1 MSRIELSKSYSAEI
15 AENKWYKI
23 WEESGYFIAK
33 ADKTKKQFSIVIPPP
48 NVTGQLH
55 IGHAFNNTIQDII
68 TRYKRMQ
75 GFDTL
80 WLPGTDHAGIA
91 TQNVVEKSLLKQK
104 LNRHNLGREKFI
116 EKVWEWKKEYGD
128 RIIAQLKK
136 LGASCDWSRLRFTMD
151 EGLSEAVKE
160 VFVRLYNEKLI
171 YRGNYIVNWCP
182 RCGTA
187 LADDEVEHR
196 ELDGAFYYIKYFFK
210 DSAEYL
216 TIATT
221 RPETMLGDTA
231 VAVHPSDE
239 RYHKYIGKSVILP
252 LVGRELKVI
261 ADKYVDP
268 EFGTGSLKVTPA
280 HDPNDFLLGK
290 THNLEE
296 INIMT
301 ATAHINE
308 NGGKYQ
314 GLDRFA
320 ARKQIINDLKEQGY
334 LIKIEPYKHKVGHC
348 YRCQTVI
355 EPYISKQWFVKM
367 RPLAEPAI
375 QAVKDGRIVFHP
387 KHWEN
392 TYFDWLSNVRD
403 WCISRQ
409 IWWGHRIPVWY
420 CQDCGE
426 IIVSKTTPLKCKI
439 CNSQNLKQ
447 DEDVLDTWF
456 SSALWPFSTMGWPN
470 DTQDLKLFYPT
481 SVLSTA
487 FDIIFFWVARM
498 IIMGLHFMNDV
509 PFKDVYIHAL
519 IRTETG
525 EKMSKSKGNAI
536 DPLELIKDF
545 GCDAMRFT
553 LTALAA
559 QGRDIKLSYSRLEG
573 YRHFLNK
580 IWNASRFVFMNYSDD
595 ITLLE
600 KLDYEKLSLADKWIL
615 RELNLTIKT
624 VNETFDN
631 YRFNEAANAL
641 YDFFW
646 KKYCDW
652 YIEISKP
659 ILFNGAIEEKNIK
672 MTVLLECLNSFLKL
686 LHPIMPFI
694 TEEIW
699 QKLPQNYRD
708 AESIMISEWPKINEN
723 YINDSSVNQMD
734 LIIDII
740 TNIRNIANQ
749 MNVPPSQ
756 KVNVFLVIKDHN
768 KKSLINDYCD
778 YIILLA
784 KVEELKILD
793 DFVAD
798 DTYGAAA
805 LPNINIFVDA
815 DKKIDIAAEREKLN
829 NLIVKAQNELAK
841 IIKKIENQEF
851 LEKAPK
857 AVIEKE
863 QKKKSEYETLIND
876 YKAALNKLK

>member
-1 MSRIELSKSYSAEI
+1 
-15 AENKWYKI
+15 
-23 WEESGYFIAK
+23 
-33 ADKTKKQFSIVIPPP
+33 
-48 NVTGQLH
+48 
-55 IGHAFNNTIQDII
+55 
-68 TRYKRMQ
+68 
-75 GFDTL
+75 
-80 WLPGTDHAGIA
+80 
-91 TQNVVEKSLLKQK
+91 
-104 LNRHNLGREKFI
+104 
-116 EKVWEWKKEYGD
+116 
-128 RIIAQLKK
+128 
-136 LGASCDWSRLRFTMD
+136 
-151 EGLSEAVKE
+151 
-160 VFVRLYNEKLI
+160 
-171 YRGNYIVNWCP
+171 
-182 RCGTA
+182 
-187 LADDEVEHR
+187 
-196 ELDGAFYYIKYFFK
+196 
-210 DSAEYL
+210 
-216 TIATT
+216 
-221 RPETMLGDTA
+221 
-231 VAVHPSDE
+231 
-239 RYHKYIGKSVILP
+239 
-252 LVGRELKVI
+252 
-261 ADKYVDP
+261 
-268 EFGTGSLKVTPA
+268 
-280 HDPNDFLLGK
+280 
-290 THNLEE
+290 
-296 INIMT
+296 
-301 ATAHINE
+301 
-308 NGGKYQ
+308 
-314 GLDRFA
+314 
-320 ARKQIINDLKEQGY
+320 
-334 LIKIEPYKHKVGHC
+334 
-348 YRCQTVI
+348 
-355 EPYISKQWFVKM
+355 
-367 RPLAEPAI
+367 
-375 QAVKDGRIVFHP
+375 
-387 KHWEN
+387 
-392 TYFDWLSNVRD
+392 
-403 WCISRQ
+403 
-409 IWWGHRIPVWY
+409 
-420 CQDCGE
+420 
-426 IIVSKTTPLKCKI
+426 
-439 CNSQNLKQ
+439 
-447 DEDVLDTWF
+447 
-456 SSALWPFSTMGWPN
+456 
-470 DTQDLKLFYPT
+470 
-481 SVLSTA
+481 
-487 FDIIFFWVARM
+487 
-498 IIMGLHFMNDV
+498 
-509 PFKDVYIHAL
+509 
-519 IRTETG
+519 
-525 EKMSKSKGNAI
+525 MSKSKGNAI

-851 LEKAPK
+851 LETDLECVIC
-857 AVIEKE
+857 AV
-863 QKKKSEYETLIND
+863 
-876 YKAALNKLK
+876 A